1 MKYSTEGR
9 EEFLLNA
16 LSKREGFVQ
25 SIMLLRASFTGLI
38 YFEEKKINLLTKSD
52 GNLSLS
58 KIFDFAIKR
67 VCYKWWN
74 CFSAKLFTNR
84 EILTLRYMN
93 VRIILEDIKILL
105 FSNVAFVIAFSKL
118 CVILAKFI
126 YTFSLFQLFWREAI
140 GLKLHLSQN

>member
-25 SIMLLRASFTGLI
+25 SIMLLRTSFTGLI

-67 VCYKWWN
+67 VCYK
-74 CFSAKLFTNR
+74 
-84 EILTLRYMN
+84 
-93 VRIILEDIKILL
+93 
-105 FSNVAFVIAFSKL
+105 
-118 CVILAKFI
+118 
-126 YTFSLFQLFWREAI
+126 
-140 GLKLHLSQN
+140 